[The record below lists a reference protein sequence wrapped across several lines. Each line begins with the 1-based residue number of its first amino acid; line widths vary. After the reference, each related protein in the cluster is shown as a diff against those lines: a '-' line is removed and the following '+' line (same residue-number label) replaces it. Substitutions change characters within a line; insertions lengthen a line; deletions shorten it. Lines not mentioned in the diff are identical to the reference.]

1 MSRKRLLLKSLSRLS
16 RLSDMTDKQPTD
28 WERIE
33 QLYRAGL
40 LSVREIAAACGVS
53 HTAINKRVKTGGWER
68 DLKAKIQAK
77 ADSLVSKAEVSSKV
91 STEAL
96 ATERGIVEANAQVI
110 ADIRIAHRTDI
121 GRSRRLA
128 IKLLDELESI
138 TDAGGMLR
146 EMIEQLEDDEGP
158 SALLEVAQKV
168 AGLPGRSKIAK
179 ELSETLK
186 NLIALERQA
195 YDVGAEK
202 PGDDRSQL
210 TEEEL
215 DRRIA
220 KLAGQG

>member
-1 MSRKRLLLKSLSRLS
+1 
-16 RLSDMTDKQPTD
+16 MTDKQPTD

-40 LSVREIAAACGVS
+40 LSVREIAATCGVS
-53 HTAINKRVKTGGWER
+53 HTAINKRAKAGSWDR

-77 ADSLVSKAEVSSKV
+77 ADSLVSKAEVSKEV
-91 STEAL
+91 STQAL

-110 ADIRIAHRTDI
+110 ANIRIAHRTDI

-128 IKLLDELESI
+128 NKLLDELEGL
-138 TDAGGMLR
+138 TDNRDLFDRLGELLR
-146 EMIEQLEDDEGP
+146 DEDDKGQDKRND
-158 SALLEVAQKV
+158 LYMKV
-168 AGLPGRSKIAK
+168 IDLPARTKTMK
-179 ELSETLK
+179 ELAETLK

>member
-1 MSRKRLLLKSLSRLS
+1 
-16 RLSDMTDKQPTD
+16 MTDKQPTD

-40 LSVREIAAACGVS
+40 LSVREIAATCGVS
-53 HTAINKRVKTGGWER
+53 HTAINKRAKAGSWDR

-77 ADSLVSKAEVSSKV
+77 ADSLVSKAEVSKEV
-91 STEAL
+91 STQAL

-110 ADIRIAHRTDI
+110 ANIRIAHRTDI

-128 IKLLDELESI
+128 NKLLDELEGL
-138 TDAGGMLR
+138 TDNRDLFDRLGELLR
-146 EMIEQLEDDEGP
+146 DEDDKGQDKRND
-158 SALLEVAQKV
+158 LYMKV
-168 AGLPGRSKIAK
+168 IDLPARTKTMK
-179 ELSETLK
+179 ELAETLK

-202 PGDDRSQL
+202 QGDDRSQL

>member
-1 MSRKRLLLKSLSRLS
+1 
-16 RLSDMTDKQPTD
+16 MTDKQPTD

-40 LSVREIAAACGVS
+40 LSVREIAATCGVS
-53 HTAINKRVKTGGWER
+53 HTAINKRAKAGSWDR

-77 ADSLVSKAEVSSKV
+77 ADSLVSKAEVSKEV
-91 STEAL
+91 STQAM

-110 ADIRIAHRTDI
+110 ANVRIAHRTDI

-128 IKLLDELESI
+128 NKLLDELEGL
-138 TDAGGMLR
+138 TDNRDLFDRLGELLR
-146 EMIEQLEDDEGP
+146 DEDDKGQDKRND
-158 SALLEVAQKV
+158 LYMKV
-168 AGLPGRSKIAK
+168 IDLPARTKTMK
-179 ELSETLK
+179 ELAETLK

-202 PGDDRSQL
+202 QGDDRSQL

>member
-1 MSRKRLLLKSLSRLS
+1 
-16 RLSDMTDKQPTD
+16 MTDKQPTD

-40 LSVREIAAACGVS
+40 LSVREIAATCGVS
-53 HTAINKRVKTGGWER
+53 HTAINKRAKAASWDR

-77 ADSLVSKAEVSSKV
+77 ADSLVSKAEVSKEV
-91 STEAL
+91 STQAL

-110 ADIRIAHRTDI
+110 ANIRIAHRTDI

-128 IKLLDELESI
+128 NKLLDELEGL
-138 TDAGGMLR
+138 TDNRDLFDRLGELLR
-146 EMIEQLEDDEGP
+146 DEDDKGQDKRND
-158 SALLEVAQKV
+158 LYMKV
-168 AGLPGRSKIAK
+168 IDLPARTKTMK
-179 ELSETLK
+179 ELAETLK

-202 PGDDRSQL
+202 QGDDRSQL

>member
-1 MSRKRLLLKSLSRLS
+1 
-16 RLSDMTDKQPTD
+16 MTDKQPTD

-40 LSVREIAAACGVS
+40 LSVREIAASSGVS
-53 HTAINKRVKTGGWER
+53 HVAIQKRAKRDGWVR
-68 DLKAKIQAK
+68 DLAAKIKAK
-77 ADSLVSKAEVSSKV
+77 ADSLVTRDTVTSVV
-91 STEAL
+91 TTEQAV
-96 ATERGIVEANAQVI
+96 TERGIVEANAQVI
-110 ADIRIAHRTDI
+110 ASIRIGHRTDI
-121 GRSRRLA
+121 GRYRKLA
-128 IKLLDELESI
+128 NKLLDELEGV
-138 TDAGGMLR
+138 TDNR
-146 EMIEQLEDDEGP
+146 ELFEELGEILHNPEDPRLSD
-158 SALLEVAQKV
+158 AYHKV
-168 AGLPGRSKIAK
+168 IGLPSRTKTLK
-179 ELSETLK
+179 ELGETLK